1 MRVVSTIRE
10 MQRLAD
16 ALRSQD
22 RRIGLVPT
30 MGALHD
36 GHLSLIRRAR
46 DLSDVVVVSV
56 FVNPTQ
62 FVAGEDFET
71 YPRDLEQD
79 LLGISEA
86 GGEVVFTPP
95 PEEMYPERFSTYV
108 EVEGVTEGLCG
119 ASRPGHFRGVT
130 TVVTKLFCATKPH
143 VAVFGQKDAQ
153 QAVVVRRMTKDLN
166 LDVEISIAPT
176 VRESDGLAMS
186 SRNAYL
192 SPKERKDARILFQ
205 ALEHARRMIE
215 GGERCADR
223 IVASMRTLISSRPH
237 AQIEYVE
244 AVDAE
249 QLEPME
255 ILCGKVLIALA
266 VRIGR
271 ARLIDNLMIEVQKM
285 S

>member
-1 MRVVSTIRE
+1 MRVVSTIRD

-16 ALRSQD
+16 ALRSQG

-30 MGALHD
+30 MGALHE
-36 GHLSLIRRAR
+36 GHLSLIQMAR
-46 DLSDVVVVSV
+46 DLSDVVIVSV

-71 YPRDLEQD
+71 YPRDIEQD
-79 LLGISEA
+79 LLRIAEA
-86 GGEVVFTPP
+86 GGEVVFTPTA
-95 PEEMYPERFSTYV
+95 EEMYPGGFSTYV

-153 QAVVVRRMTKDLN
+153 QAAVIRRMTRDLN
-166 LDVEISIAPT
+166 LDVEISVAST
-176 VRESDGLAMS
+176 VREPDGLAMS

-192 SPKERKDARILFQ
+192 SPEERKDARTLFQ
-205 ALEHARRMIE
+205 ALELARKMIE
-215 GGERCADR
+215 GGERSVDR
-223 IVASMRTLISSRPH
+223 IVASMRPLISSRPH

-244 AVDAE
+244 VVDAE
-249 QLEPME
+249 QLGPME
-255 ILCGKVLIALA
+255 ILRGKVLIALA